1 MLRKGEGPPLV
12 LLHGVLGGERMWR
25 NVIPVVAA
33 HHDTIA
39 PTALGHRG
47 GNVASER
54 PVRIAHVIDD
64 AERLLD
70 DLRIDR
76 AHFAGNSMGGWVAI
90 ELARR
95 GRALS
100 VCAFSPAG
108 CWPEGAGD
116 KGRAAAA
123 LRATVRD
130 ARRGRFVLP
139 LLARAPSF
147 RRWAMQLNAAHGDR
161 LEAAEVVALVDDL
174 LGCRVGK
181 DLLSTTEAL
190 APLDPLPCP
199 ITLAWA
205 EGDRVLPLRSHG
217 ARAREIMPAAR
228 FMVLKDVG
236 HVPMFDDPDLVART
250 VLECTGA
257 AVQPG
262 ETPSRAA
269 TSPP

>member
-1 MLRKGEGPPLV
+1 
-12 LLHGVLGGERMWR
+12 MWR
-25 NVIPVVAA
+25 SVIPVVAA

-47 GNVASER
+47 GNVPSVR

-76 AHFAGNSMGGWVAI
+76 AHLAGNSMGGWVAL

-108 CWPEGAGD
+108 CWHEVAAD
-116 KGRAAAA
+116 KGRATAA

-139 LLARAPSF
+139 LLARSPSF
-147 RRWAMQLNAAHGDR
+147 RRWAMRLNAAHGERVD
-161 LEAAEVVALVDDL
+161 ATEVVALVDDL
-174 LGCRVGK
+174 LGCRVGN
-181 DLLSTTEAL
+181 DLLGTTEAL
-190 APLDPLPCP
+190 APLDPVPCP

-217 ARAREIMPAAR
+217 ARAREIMPGAR
-228 FMVLKDVG
+228 FIVLKDVG

-257 AVQPG
+257 AAQQSG
-262 ETPSRAA
+262 YPSRQAA
-269 TSPP
+269 SPP